1 MEEKYMNAIIL
12 EILHMERKNLRTGRK
27 TDKAMVDEISK
38 IIVDYSQ
45 RSIGRK

>member
-1 MEEKYMNAIIL
+1 MDERYMNAILL

-38 IIVDYSQ
+38 VLVDYSQ
-45 RSIGRK
+45 RLQKKK